1 MKSIAIIILSFF
13 IVSACSLKE
22 PKVSFGKKC
31 EITDNNI
38 TYSYVWIYDKNTG
51 LPATEE
57 QCTALPKKEEK

>member
-1 MKSIAIIILSFF
+1 MKSIAILILTFF
-13 IVSACSLKE
+13 TVSACSIKE
-22 PKVSFGKKC
+22 PRVSFGKKC
-31 EITDNNI
+31 SMTDDNI